1 MSNEFIQVKICN
13 LDEIHYVTPTCR
25 TFSPLVGT
33 FQMEAT
39 KSQMNRLAVLITRS
53 GYPIA
58 ALRGMPSILRA
69 AFASMLNMGRVGQAL
84 L

>member
-13 LDEIHYVTPTCR
+13 LDEIHCVTPTCR
-25 TFSPLVGT
+25 TFFPLLVT

-53 GYPIA
+53 VHPIA

-69 AFASMLNMGRVGQAL
+69 AFASMLKMGRVGQAL

>member
-13 LDEIHYVTPTCR
+13 LDEIHCVTPTCG
-25 TFSPLVGT
+25 TFSPLLVT
-33 FQMEAT
+33 FQMETT
-39 KSQMNRLAVLITRS
+39 KSQMNRLAVLIPKS
-53 GYPIA
+53 GYPMA

-69 AFASMLNMGRVGQAL
+69 AFASMSKMGRVGETL